1 MAAAPSLS
9 TSDRLDARRYVA
21 AGTRGYVV
29 GTEAGR
35 FPAMG
40 FHTRGEMGGFWSPP
54 VKLLDGL
61 WFGVNGQWIGPAT
74 RFTSQSGYAQMDLP
88 APSGLQMRRVDFGPD
103 GHRAVLV
110 GLRIRSTGAAR
121 TVDVQVDAHSELM
134 NAYPWGET
142 TPSQSTVNGPDSGA
156 FEGGRLVFRDG
167 SFAAAV
173 GARQAAASAETG
185 PGFRGPQDPAV
196 ICPASGEGTPTPP
209 PRCDD
214 TAYGKGSGGRLHYRV
229 KVPAHARTTLWL
241 AVTGSE
247 TGSGTAVQEL
257 ASVVRDPEALLRRKV
272 AARARLQRFTRL
284 SLPGDRLLQ
293 RGVDWSKQNLADS
306 LQAATDLDL
315 RETNSGKTYPP
326 PAGKVARARW
336 IAAGFPDYP
345 WLFATDGEYTAF
357 ASVAA
362 GQFAPIKDHLK
373 ALRDVSE
380 IVNKGSGKV
389 VHEVVSDGSVYF
401 GSNADA
407 GNTDETV
414 KFPSAVALVWR
425 WTGDNRFRDDLYGF
439 SVRNMRYV
447 FDQLDADHDG
457 WPEGLGNV
465 ERPGMGEEKLDVS
478 VYAIRGLRDLAEMA
492 RSKGD
497 TATVTWAEG
506 RARAMEAAFENA
518 WWVPNVPQHADSLKN
533 PGNEKV
539 MQRHWIGVTP
549 MEAELVGPTG
559 RPEPGLT
566 TRDHAI
572 AALTLREQGCYG
584 NDAGLFHTGS
594 GGCDPAPSS
603 KSDLEIFSLNSAV
616 MAVGEGNYGRLD
628 HGQQQRFTRAN
639 RQLQL
644 PAPDEQPGAMP
655 EIAPSPDYGRSI
667 LKSFLERASV
677 LQAWGA
683 YGTVWPVVHQQLGV
697 RPDLGFFQLEITPQ
711 VPPYQHAIAGRG
723 IRVGDRSVDVVAAH
737 RGKRYETRVV
747 NRFTQLRRVTVGA
760 TLPAGASVRSV
771 TFDGRR
777 VGVRTRTTN
786 RGLEVLVRTPRVLG
800 HHKLVVKAR

>member
-1 MAAAPSLS
+1 
-9 TSDRLDARRYVA
+9 VA
-21 AGTRGYVV
+21 AGTRGYEL
-29 GTEAGR
+29 GAEAGR

-61 WFGVNGQWIGPAT
+61 WFGVAGQWVGPAT
-74 RFTSQSGYAQMDLP
+74 RFTSGSGYTQMDLP
-88 APSGLQMRRVDFGPD
+88 APAGLRMRRVDFAPD
-103 GHRAVLV
+103 GHRGVLV

-142 TPSQSTVNGPDSGA
+142 TPSQQTVNGPDSGA

-167 SFAAAV
+167 TFAAAV
-173 GARQAAASAETG
+173 GARQAAASGETG
-185 PGFRGPQDPAV
+185 PAFRGPQDPAI
-196 ICPASGEGTPTPP
+196 ICPASGPDTPTPP

-214 TAYGKGSGGRLHYRV
+214 TAYGKGRGGRLHYRV
-229 KVPAHARTTLWL
+229 AVPARARTTLWI
-241 AVTGSE
+241 AVAGSE
-247 TGSGTAVQEL
+247 TGSGSALRELTAL
-257 ASVVRDPEALLRRKV
+257 VRDPETLLRRKV
-272 AARARLQRFTRL
+272 ASRDRLQRFTSV

-293 RGVDWSKQNLADS
+293 RGIDWSKQNLADS
-306 LQAATDLDL
+306 LQRATDLDL
-315 RETNSGKTYPP
+315 RETNSGKSYPAP
-326 PAGKVARARW
+326 VGKLARARW

-357 ASVAA
+357 PSVAL

-380 IVNKGSGKV
+380 IVNKRSGKV

-401 GSNADA
+401 GANADA

-425 WTGDNRFRDDLYGF
+425 WTGDNRFRDDLYDF
-439 SVRNMRYV
+439 SVRGMRYV
-447 FDQLDADHDG
+447 FTVLDKDQDG

-465 ERPGMGEEKLDVS
+465 EREGMGEEKLDVS
-478 VYAIRGLRDLAEMA
+478 VYAIRGLRDLADMA

-518 WWVPNVPQHADSLKN
+518 WWTGTVPQHADSLKN
-533 PGNEKV
+533 PGNEKL

-549 MEAELVGPTG
+549 MEAELVRGAG
-559 RPEPGLT
+559 RPAPGLT
-566 TRDHAI
+566 TREHGT
-572 AALTLREQGCYG
+572 AALALREQSCFG
-584 NDAGLFHTGS
+584 DAAGLFHTGAS
-594 GGCDPAPSS
+594 GCDSAQAG
-603 KSDLEIFSLNSAV
+603 KGERQIFTLNSAV

-628 HGQQQRFTRAN
+628 RTQQQRFTRAN
-639 RQLQL
+639 QRLQL
-644 PAPDEQPGAMP
+644 KPDEQPGAMP
-655 EIAPSPDYGRSI
+655 EIAPSPDYGSSI
-667 LKSFLERASV
+667 TKSFLERASV

-697 RPDLGFFQLEITPQ
+697 RPNMGRGRLEVTPQ
-711 VPPYQHAIAGRG
+711 VPPYQRAIAGRR
-723 IRVGDRSVDVVAAH
+723 IRIGTGTGTVNVVAAH
-737 RGKRYETRVV
+737 RGKRYETRVLP
-747 NRFTQLRRVTVGA
+747 RAALTGLRLGV
-760 TLPAGASVRSV
+760 TLPAGSSVRSA
-771 TFDGRR
+771 TLDGKRKAFA
-777 VGVRTRTTN
+777 TRATN
-786 RGLEVLVRTPRVLG
+786 RGLEVLVRARPFGL
-800 HHKLVVKAR
+800 HKLVVRAR

>member
-88 APSGLQMRRVDFGPD
+88 APSGLRMRRVDFGPD

-142 TPSQSTVNGPDSGA
+142 TPSQLTVNGADSGA

-173 GARQAAASAETG
+173 GARQAAASGETG
-185 PGFRGPQDPAV
+185 PGFRGPQEPAV

-214 TAYGKGSGGRLHYRV
+214 TAYGKGSGGRLHYQV
-229 KVPAHARTTLWL
+229 NVPAHARTTLWI

-247 TGSGTAVQEL
+247 TGSGTAVKEQAAVL
-257 ASVVRDPEALLRRKV
+257 RDPEALLRRKV
-272 AARARLQRFTRL
+272 AARQRLQRFTRL

-315 RETNSGKTYPP
+315 RETNSGKNYPA

-389 VHEVVSDGSVYF
+389 VHEVVSDGTVYF

-447 FDQLDADHDG
+447 FDQLDTDHDG

-478 VYAIRGLRDLAEMA
+478 VYAIRGLRDLADMA

-518 WWVPNVPQHADSLKN
+518 WWLPNVPQHADSLRN
-533 PGNEKV
+533 PNNEKV

-549 MEAELVGPTG
+549 MEAELVHGAG
-559 RPEPGLT
+559 RPAPGLT

-572 AALTLREQGCYG
+572 AALTLREQGCFG
-584 NDAGLFHTGS
+584 NAAGLFHTGS

-616 MAVGEGNYGRLD
+616 MAVGEGNYGRLGP
-628 HGQQQRFTRAN
+628 GQQQRFTRAN

-644 PAPDEQPGAMP
+644 PAPDEEPGAMP

-667 LKSFLERASV
+667 DKSFLDRASV

-697 RPDLGFFQLEITPQ
+697 RPDMGRGKLEVTPQ
-711 VPPYQHAIAGRG
+711 VPPNQHGIAGRG
-723 IRVGDRSVDVVAAH
+723 VRVGTGSVEVVAGH
-737 RGKRYETRVV
+737 RGKRYETRV
-747 NRFTQLRRVTVGA
+747 RPHADLFQLTLGA
-760 TLPAGASVRSV
+760 TLPAGGHVKSA
-771 TFDGRR
+771 TLDGKRAHY
-777 VGVRTRTTN
+777 RTRVTN
-786 RGLEVLVRTPRVLG
+786 RGLEVLVRARPFGR
-800 HHKLVVKAR
+800 HKLVVKAR